1 MRKYLISLIAIAAPI
16 AGFCQSQT
24 TCRELDVNNTVM
36 RLQSCGYHVIS
47 VRNMTPYADPVNATW
62 VIVYE

>member
-1 MRKYLISLIAIAAPI
+1 MKKYLIAILAIAAPI
-16 AGFCQSQT
+16 AGFCHSQT

-36 RLQSCGYHVIS
+36 RLQSAGYHVIS
-47 VRNMTPYADPVNATW
+47 VRNMTPYAAPANATW